1 MSSSSSMTTV
11 LLNAAVLKWLN
22 TLAQQGIFTT
32 DRDLVIR
39 SWNRWLE
46 EHTGHLAADVVGR
59 PLFEALPDLRAR
71 GFEGYYESALSGQ
84 LKVLAHGLHRY
95 IVPPIEAEA
104 RDVRQS
110 GRITP
115 LEIDGA
121 IVGTITVIE
130 DVAERLRSERELRTQ
145 IEASDRARAMAEE
158 AVQVKDEFL
167 TTLSHEIRT
176 PLNAVIGWAKILL
189 SRPVE
194 PAMLARALEVID
206 RNAMA
211 QVRLIDDM
219 LDTARIMSGKLRL
232 ETAPIDLA
240 RVALAAIDVVAPTAA
255 AKNVE
260 LRAEFEPEGLTM
272 LGDAD
277 RLQQIVWNLLANG
290 VKFTEPGG
298 VVTVGIRRAE
308 GNLILSVAD
317 TGEGIPAN
325 FMPVIFERF
334 RQADPSASRRHAG
347 LGIGLSLVRQLV
359 ELHGGRIGVTSN
371 PREGS
376 VFTVTFPSRP
386 ELTATSGALAVP
398 HMALANVRVLVAEDQ
413 SEERDLLTVALE
425 QQGASV
431 TSAGSTA
438 GVLAL
443 LDKLS
448 RYELPHVIVSDVRE
462 AADGD
467 LALIAAVS
475 QRSPERGG
483 TIPTIAITTYD
494 HPQLRRRVLA
504 SGFHR
509 HLAKPFS
516 PEELAGAVRSLIRS

>member
-1 MSSSSSMTTV
+1 M
-11 LLNAAVLKWLN
+11 
-22 TLAQQGIFTT
+22 
-32 DRDLVIR
+32 
-39 SWNRWLE
+39 
-46 EHTGHLAADVVGR
+46 
-59 PLFEALPDLRAR
+59 
-71 GFEGYYESALSGQ
+71 
-84 LKVLAHGLHRY
+84 
-95 IVPPIEAEA
+95 
-104 RDVRQS
+104 
-110 GRITP
+110 
-115 LEIDGA
+115 
-121 IVGTITVIE
+121 
-130 DVAERLRSERELRTQ
+130 
-145 IEASDRARAMAEE
+145 
-158 AVQVKDEFL
+158 
-167 TTLSHEIRT
+167 
-176 PLNAVIGWAKILL
+176 
-189 SRPVE
+189 
-194 PAMLARALEVID
+194 
-206 RNAMA
+206 
-211 QVRLIDDM
+211 
-219 LDTARIMSGKLRL
+219 
-232 ETAPIDLA
+232 
-240 RVALAAIDVVAPTAA
+240 
-255 AKNVE
+255 
-260 LRAEFEPEGLTM
+260 
-272 LGDAD
+272 
-277 RLQQIVWNLLANG
+277 
-290 VKFTEPGG
+290 
-298 VVTVGIRRAE
+298 
-308 GNLILSVAD
+308 
-317 TGEGIPAN
+317 
-325 FMPVIFERF
+325 FERF
-334 RQADPSASRRHAG
+334 RQADSSASRRHGG
-347 LGIGLSLVRQLV
+347 LGLGLSLVRQLV

>member
-1 MSSSSSMTTV
+1 MSSSSSMTGV
-11 LLNAAVLKWLN
+11 LLNAAVLKWLDS
-22 TLAQQGIFTT
+22 LAQQGIFTT

-46 EHTGHLAADVVGR
+46 ENTGHLAANVIGR
-59 PLFEALPDLRAR
+59 PLFEAVPDLRAR
-71 GFEGYYESALSGQ
+71 GFAGYYENALSGQ
-84 LKVLAHGLHRY
+84 LKVLAYGLHRY
-95 IVPPIEAEA
+95 IVPALDA
-104 RDVRQS
+104 GTRDLRQS

-115 LEIDGA
+115 LEVDGA

-130 DVAERLRSERELRTQ
+130 DVAERLMSERELRTQ
-145 IEASDRARAMAEE
+145 IEASDRARALAEE

-176 PLNAVIGWAKILL
+176 PLNAVIGWTKILL
-189 SRPVE
+189 SRPVD

-206 RNAMA
+206 RNAVA

-298 VVTVGIRRAE
+298 AVTVGITRAE
-308 GNLILSVAD
+308 GHLILTVAD
-317 TGEGIPAN
+317 TGEGIPAD
-325 FMPVIFERF
+325 FMSVIFERF

-359 ELHGGRIGVTSN
+359 ELHGGKISVASKH
-371 PREGS
+371 REGS
-376 VFTVTFPSRP
+376 VFTVMFPSRP
-386 ELTATSGALAVP
+386 DLTAAAGAVEPHVPLAD
-398 HMALANVRVLVAEDQ
+398 VRVLVAGDQ
-413 SEERDLLTVALE
+413 ADERDLLTVALE

-431 TSAGSTA
+431 TPVASTA
-438 GVLAL
+438 DVMAL
-443 LDKLS
+443 LDNTS

-462 AADGD
+462 AADQE
-467 LALIAAVS
+467 LALIVALS
-475 QRSPERGG
+475 GRRPERGG
-483 TIPTIAITTYD
+483 NIPTVAITTYD
-494 HPQLRRRVLA
+494 HPQLKRRVLA
-504 SGFHR
+504 AGFHR

-516 PEELAGAVRSLIRS
+516 PDELAAAVRSLMRS

>member
-1 MSSSSSMTTV
+1 MESSSLDTQ
-11 LLNAAVLKWLN
+11 LLNAAVLRWVD

-32 DRDLVIR
+32 DRDLVVR

-46 EHTGHLAADVVGR
+46 DNTGHLAADMIGR
-59 PLFEALPDLRAR
+59 RLFDVLPDMDAR
-71 GFEGYYESALSGQ
+71 GFGVYYEGALSGQ

-95 IVPPIEAEA
+95 IVPVVDAAE

-121 IVGTITVIE
+121 VVGTVTVIE
-130 DVAERLRSERELRTQ
+130 DVTERVMNERELRTQ
-145 IEASDRARAMAEE
+145 IEASDRARALAEE

-176 PLNAVIGWAKILL
+176 PLNAVIGWARILL
-189 SRPVE
+189 SRPVD

-206 RNAMA
+206 RNATA

-232 ETAPIDLA
+232 DTAPVDLA

-255 AKNVE
+255 AKNVQ
-260 LRAEFEPEGLTM
+260 LRADFEPQGFMM

-277 RLQQIVWNLLANG
+277 RLQQIIWNLLANA

-298 VVTVGIRRAE
+298 SVTVGIRRE
-308 GNLILSVAD
+308 VGSLLLSVAD
-317 TGEGIPAN
+317 TGEGIPAD

-359 ELHGGRIGVTSN
+359 ELHGGRISVTSS
-371 PREGS
+371 PGQGS

-386 ELTATSGALAVP
+386 EFASAAGLGQAEGVE
-398 HMALANVRVLVAEDQ
+398 LANVRILVMDDHIEG
-413 SEERDLLTVALE
+413 RDMLTVALE
-425 QQGASV
+425 QHGARV
-431 TSAGSTA
+431 TAVATVA
-438 GVLAL
+438 DALAI
-443 LDKLS
+443 LDRAS
-448 RYELPHVIVSDVRE
+448 RHELPQAIVCDVRE
-462 AADGD
+462 AADAG
-467 LALIAAVS
+467 LSLISALSARPAD
-475 QRSPERGG
+475 RGRA
-483 TIPTIAITTYD
+483 IPAMAITTYE
-494 HPQLRRRVLA
+494 HPQVKKRVLA
-504 SGFHR
+504 AGFHK

-516 PEELAGAVRSLIRS
+516 PEELAVAVRNLIRG